1 MGGFWY
7 HDVADAQVPAE
18 HNLRRGCPALL
29 SQRYHGGCVQISSL
43 TQWAVRLYRDP
54 KPSGLCGQG
63 GLLEGRGKLNL
74 VDGRDDRRFGQQG
87 VQMVLQEVGD
97 TDGPHGARGIDLL
110 QGQPRVDEQCLGW
123 DRPVNEIKVDHLNAE
138 RLPAG
143 LERLRRGAMLPVAQ
157 LGGEE
162 DFLASDSTG
171 GDRGTH
177 ACFIA
182 VGGGRIDVPVAGLQR
197 VLDDALRLPLRDR
210 ENAEAKLGNGD
221 PVVQRQVWDDR
232 HANSKYLRERDHSS
246 LGVAGSRVE
255 GQPVPDLP
263 RTSRPTFGVEPGS
276 GSGQNGVMGQSA
288 ECGQFLRVMRA
299 RMRPE
304 AAGLPATTTRRR
316 VPGFT
321 P

>member
-29 SQRYHGGCVQISSL
+29 SQRGHGGCVQISSL
-43 TQWAVRLYRDP
+43 AQWAVCLYRDP
-54 KPSGLCGQG
+54 KSAGLCGQG
-63 GLLEGRGKLNL
+63 GLLERRVKLNL
-74 VDGRDDRRFGQQG
+74 VHGRDDRRRGEQG
-87 VQMVLQEVGD
+87 VQMLLQEVGYA
-97 TDGPHGARGIDLL
+97 DGPCAFCGIDLL
-110 QGQPRVDEQCLGW
+110 HGQPRVDEQCLGW
-123 DRPVNEIKVDHLNAE
+123 DRPVNEIQVDHVNDE
-138 RLPAG
+138 RTPARLEG
-143 LERLRRGAMLPVAQ
+143 LRQSAMLPVAQ
-157 LGGEE
+157 FGGDE
-162 DFLASDSTG
+162 DFLARDSRG
-171 GDRGTH
+171 RDRGTH
-177 ACFIA
+177 ACLIA
-182 VGGGRIDVPVAGLQR
+182 VGGGRIDVPVAGPQR
-197 VLDDALRLPLRDR
+197 VLHDALRLSFRDL
-210 ENAEAKLGNGD
+210 EYAKAELGNGD

-232 HANSKYLRERDHSS
+232 HANSNYLRERDHWS
-246 LGVAGSRVE
+246 LGVAGGLVE

-288 ECGQFLRVMRA
+288 EFGQFLRVMRA